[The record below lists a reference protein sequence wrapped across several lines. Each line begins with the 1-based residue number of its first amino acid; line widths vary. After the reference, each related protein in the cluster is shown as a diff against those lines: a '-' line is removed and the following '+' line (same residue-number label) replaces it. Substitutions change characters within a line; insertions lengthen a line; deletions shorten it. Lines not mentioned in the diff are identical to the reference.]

1 MKKGD
6 TVGVGKP
13 LFGVDIDAA
22 KPAGSAAK
30 TAEKTEAPKQA
41 DQPKSTQPAQTTK

>member
-13 LFGVDIDAA
+13 LFGVDLDAA
-22 KPAGSAAK
+22 KPAGSPAK
-30 TAEKTEAPKQA
+30 TEQKTESLQ
-41 DQPKSTQPAQTTK
+41 QTEQVKSTQPAQTPK